1 MFCGL
6 LLKQQN
12 SESALKVEPECA
24 SCLLSR
30 AQIQTYQ
37 ATTNPALRFRCLA
50 EIIKLLNREFK
61 PTSCAAVIGTK
72 RDRIIRKLTDCDD
85 PYKYNK
91 KLANQKA
98 LKMRPHAKKMVE
110 SGYNQQ
116 ERFKKAVLCAIV
128 GNIMEF
134 DIPGHRFTLN
144 SLATVMREA
153 AKDLVIDDIDKAYEL
168 AKKAQSVLFLA
179 DNAGEIV
186 FDTLLVE
193 QLKNMGLKVIYAV
206 KGGPVINDATM
217 EDAEISDM
225 DKLADDVITTGAD
238 AVGLQKEECSAEFLK
253 VYEDAELVFAKGM
266 GYAETLTEYK
276 LTKPHFLMFRTK
288 CTPVANYFCVPRDK
302 NVAKLLT

>member
-1 MFCGL
+1 
-6 LLKQQN
+6 
-12 SESALKVEPECA
+12 
-24 SCLLSR
+24 
-30 AQIQTYQ
+30 
-37 ATTNPALRFRCLA
+37 
-50 EIIKLLNREFK
+50 
-61 PTSCAAVIGTK
+61 
-72 RDRIIRKLTDCDD
+72 
-85 PYKYNK
+85 
-91 KLANQKA
+91 
-98 LKMRPHAKKMVE
+98 
-110 SGYNQQ
+110 
-116 ERFKKAVLCAIV
+116 
-128 GNIMEF
+128 
-134 DIPGHRFTLN
+134 
-144 SLATVMREA
+144 MREA

-193 QLKNMGLKVIYAV
+193 QLKNMGLKVIYVV